1 MLLNYVSNDKNIKKE
16 KYKYISVYNVSKC
29 KLGNLYINTNMIYNS
44 YIHHT
49 IILNIIAS
57 NSYLTEY
64 VYTIF
69 VLTREFELD
78 IPLDILE
85 GT

>member
-1 MLLNYVSNDKNIKKE
+1 MCV
-16 KYKYISVYNVSKC
+16 KC
-29 KLGNLYINTNMIYNS
+29 FQNANLVICTSTTYMIYNS
-44 YIHHT
+44 NIHHT

-57 NSYLTEY
+57 NSYLPEY

-78 IPLDILE
+78 MPLEILE
-85 GT
+85 GTQEIWSN